1 MKPCWMSRS
10 KENTTSSLEIPK
22 FCPKRPESRPLSSGQ
37 DAPDQAMP
45 GQYYQP
51 HCLNPGLL
59 SSLTGRTDH
68 LSLLRTFVRS
78 SRTAPSSNDPLSL
91 PPRSIIL
98 RPTCHQCCP
107 GSVSC
112 RINFGIG
119 CFPLPLLVSAGLS
132 GSRWRSILGGLGRRT
147 VGGRGSPLSPV
158 TGDSSLCGEPRMGSE
173 KLTFLAG
180 VADLAISSTGLLG
193 GARGS
198 GLMALDMLMR
208 LRGSNS
214 SSE

>member
-1 MKPCWMSRS
+1 MSRS
-10 KENTTSSLEIPK
+10 KENTTSSLEIPN
-22 FCPKRPESRPLSSGQ
+22 FCPKRPESRPISSGQ

-45 GQYYQP
+45 GQYCQP
-51 HCLNPGLL
+51 HCLIPGLL
-59 SSLTGRTDH
+59 SSLTARTDDH

-119 CFPLPLLVSAGLS
+119 CFPLPLLVSAGLR
-132 GSRWRSILGGLGRRT
+132 GSRWCSTRGGLGRRI
-147 VGGRGSPLSPV
+147 VGGRASPLSGV
-158 TGDSSLCGEPRMGSE
+158 LRAASE
-173 KLTFLAG
+173 NLTLLAG
-180 VADLAISSTGLLG
+180 RLEIMSPSAGLLG
-193 GARGS
+193 GAG
-198 GLMALDMLMR
+198 GVCL
-208 LRGSNS
+208 
-214 SSE
+214 

>member
-1 MKPCWMSRS
+1 MSRS
-10 KENTTSSLEIPK
+10 KENTTSSLEIPN
-22 FCPKRPESRPLSSGQ
+22 FCPKRPESRPISSGQ
-37 DAPDQAMP
+37 DALHQAMP
-45 GQYYQP
+45 GQLCQP

-59 SSLTGRTDH
+59 SSLSARTDH

>member
-1 MKPCWMSRS
+1 MSRS
-10 KENTTSSLEIPK
+10 KENTTSSLEIPN
-22 FCPKRPESRPLSSGQ
+22 FCPKRPESRPISSGQ
-37 DAPDQAMP
+37 DALHQAMP
-45 GQYYQP
+45 GQLCQP

-59 SSLTGRTDH
+59 SSLSARTDH
-68 LSLLRTFVRS
+68 LSLLRTFIRS

-112 RINFGIG
+112 RISFDIG
-119 CFPLPLLVSAGLS
+119 CFPLPFLVSS
-132 GSRWRSILGGLGRRT
+132 GCKGSLWYPILGGLGRRT
-147 VGGRGSPLSPV
+147 VGGLPPV
-158 TGDSSLCGEPRMGSE
+158 TGVPFRVGVLREGCEN
-173 KLTFLAG
+173 LIVLAG
-180 VADLAISSTGLLG
+180 AVEIVFSSAGLLG
-193 GARGS
+193 GAGGV
-198 GLMALDMLMR
+198 GLSAFDMLMR